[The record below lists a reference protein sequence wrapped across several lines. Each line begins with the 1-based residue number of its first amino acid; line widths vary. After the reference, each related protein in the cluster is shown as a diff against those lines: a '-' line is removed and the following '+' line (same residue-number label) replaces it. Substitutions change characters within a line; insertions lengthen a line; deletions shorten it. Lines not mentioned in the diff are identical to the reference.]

1 MNPPRSAGDGRQEVQ
16 LTVMIPIER
25 PVLGNLAGRLVVK
38 ILIRVARV
46 KELSVPVPVP
56 RRSAPAVMPAEVDGS
71 TEGFIFAAK
80 EFFRGKNKS
89 FVVSLP
95 LEPHGNWP
103 HRTMSGMMPTMKI
116 ESLSMSQTTVCQLY
130 PSSRGRCLYAKVLG
144 APVTGVRTCVQ
155 TGQQVS
161 AADVLLGDETGCVYL
176 TATGPHLA
184 LLQPGK
190 SVVIR
195 NFRVRT
201 LRNHLRL
208 FLDRWGSIGE
218 LQPGLTCEV
227 NELNNRSC
235 VEFIQIKGD
244 SDSSMSTEGK

>member
-1 MNPPRSAGDGRQEVQ
+1 MPKDFCREGILRLRFVFGAQGLRQ
-16 LTVMIPIER
+16 
-25 PVLGNLAGRLVVK
+25 
-38 ILIRVARV
+38 
-46 KELSVPVPVP
+46 
-56 RRSAPAVMPAEVDGS
+56 
-71 TEGFIFAAK
+71 
-80 EFFRGKNKS
+80 RG
-89 FVVSLP
+89 
-95 LEPHGNWP
+95 LEPHANWP
-103 HRTMSGMMPTMKI
+103 HRTMSGMIPTMKI
-116 ESLSMSQTTVCQLY
+116 ESLAMSQTTVSQLY

-144 APVTGVRTCVQ
+144 APVMGVRTCVQ

-235 VEFIQIKGD
+235 VEFIQIKED